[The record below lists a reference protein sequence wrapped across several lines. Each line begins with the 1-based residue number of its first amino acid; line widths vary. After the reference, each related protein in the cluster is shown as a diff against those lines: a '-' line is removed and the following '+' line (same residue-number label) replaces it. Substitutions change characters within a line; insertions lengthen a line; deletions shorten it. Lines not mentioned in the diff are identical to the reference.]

1 MLKSTVH
8 PFVTPV
14 SASKNH
20 SGRFLDRLEALR
32 GVAALWVIVSHS
44 MIWLAM
50 GDETALWSKSIFDV
64 HGGQA
69 VLARAV
75 VGLFNGA
82 AAVDIFFVLSGF
94 VLARSLR
101 DNTLTPGN
109 YARFVVRRVFRIFP
123 AFWLSL
129 AVVVLYLV
137 FVFPGYAELPGAS
150 KWFNWAYAEPL
161 SARQL
166 WQNISFYT
174 ASLNS
179 NAWTLKIEMA
189 ASLCLP
195 FVVWCIGWRG
205 MTRAWATLAVAI
217 AASLWTTTG
226 WAWLAGYMYMFA
238 AGAIISRQAV
248 RTDSHLASSGRFLML
263 CAAFI
268 VIPGFC
274 WPTIHIWQ
282 ADFPIVLGASGIIWA
297 IAASPKSYVLR
308 FLDSA
313 WARFLGKISYS
324 FYILGFI
331 TLYVVANWCLHKL
344 PLGVLQRWPLPIMA
358 VVCIVAVA
366 LTMVLATASFY
377 WIEKPLTVLGR
388 RLTRPHALEAPVP
401 LQPHMH

>member
-1 MLKSTVH
+1 M
-8 PFVTPV
+8 PV
-14 SASKNH
+14 SASKN
-20 SGRFLDRLEALR
+20 SFGRFLDRLEALR

-50 GDETALWSKSIFDV
+50 GEETALWSKPVFDV

-101 DNTLTPGN
+101 NNPLTLGN
-109 YARFVVRRVFRIFP
+109 YSRFVVRRVFRIFP

-137 FVFPGYAELPGAS
+137 FVFPGYAKLPGAS
-150 KWFNWAYAEPL
+150 VWFNWAYAEPF
-161 SARQL
+161 SAEQL
-166 WQNISFYT
+166 WQNVRFHT

-189 ASLCLP
+189 ASLVLP
-195 FVVWCIGWRG
+195 FMVWCIGRRG
-205 MTRAWATLAVAI
+205 MARAWVTLGVAI
-217 AASLWTTTG
+217 AASVWVTG
-226 WAWLAGYMYMFA
+226 DWAWLTTYLYMFA
-238 AGAIISRQAV
+238 AGAIISRQTERA
-248 RTDSHLASSGRFLML
+248 DFHLASSRWFLAS
-263 CAAFI
+263 CAALI
-268 VIPGFC
+268 VVPGFY

-282 ADFPIVLGASGIIWA
+282 ADFPIVLGASGLISA
-297 IAASPKSYVLR
+297 IAASPKSSALR

-331 TLYVVANWCLHKL
+331 TLYMVANWCLHSL
-344 PLGVLQRWPLPIMA
+344 PAGLLQRWPLPVMA
-358 VVCIVAVA
+358 VVCVVAVA
-366 LTMVLATASFY
+366 FTTVFAAASFH

-388 RLTRPHALEAPVP
+388 RLTQSRTLTIPAQLHPRVDS
-401 LQPHMH
+401 